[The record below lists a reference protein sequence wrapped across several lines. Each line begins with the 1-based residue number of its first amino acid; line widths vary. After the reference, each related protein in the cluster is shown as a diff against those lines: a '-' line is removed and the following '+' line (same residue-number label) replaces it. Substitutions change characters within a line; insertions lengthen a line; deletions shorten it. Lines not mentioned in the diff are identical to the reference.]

1 MTQILILYFQQTGQ
15 AILSIK
21 KENKSLNK
29 IVWLYKIE
37 KDQLK
42 WNVKSNHQSTPQ
54 RSGMCP
60 GEEWRVTISH
70 QVTTSSEDVNVKTS
84 HCKTQWCS
92 KSRSFYMGKQ
102 FKDHKGI

>member
-42 WNVKSNHQSTPQ
+42 WNMKSNH
-54 RSGMCP
+54 
-60 GEEWRVTISH
+60 
-70 QVTTSSEDVNVKTS
+70 
-84 HCKTQWCS
+84 
-92 KSRSFYMGKQ
+92 
-102 FKDHKGI
+102 